1 MAAKDI
7 SAHDLRVL
15 KTRVDDNINPPGN
28 EQQLLRLNE
37 HLFETFETFVETIWM
52 ERDNDSDS
60 DEDDD
65 EDQIEVVGE
74 DISDQGHDVEG
85 VESSCG
91 NLLNALVCASA
102 TALYKMYK
110 LSIA

>member
-1 MAAKDI
+1 
-7 SAHDLRVL
+7 
-15 KTRVDDNINPPGN
+15 
-28 EQQLLRLNE
+28 
-37 HLFETFETFVETIWM
+37 M

-65 EDQIEVVGE
+65 EDQIVVGE